1 MTRSEREQIIQRYL
15 SGEMSSAEE
24 GDFFVQVALDRELR
38 HDLQAQQMIES
49 AFRKDRE
56 AERSGHT
63 ALRTRVAA
71 MLVASVPPQQPAP
84 EHAPGTPAPTAAAP
98 TAAPAPAALPPAAS
112 VPASIGSVAG
122 QAITP
127 LGWGALAA
135 TAATAVAVIALWNP
149 FAAPEPAAIAP
160 ASDTG
165 SALSRPSETPRTP
178 ELPAATPGNGAP
190 EGGANPSAGSSTLP
204 MTASPGPDNGPATT
218 PGAVPERAPARNAET
233 VAKRRVP
240 AASTVDT
247 EDIPES
253 TKADGK
259 KDDKLDVGV
268 RVRITPKK

>member
-15 SGEMSSAEE
+15 SKEMSSAEE

-38 HDLQAQQMIES
+38 HDLQAQQMIDS

-71 MLVASVPPQQPAP
+71 MLAASVPPQQPVP

-98 TAAPAPAALPPAAS
+98 TAAPAPAALPPATS
-112 VPASIGSVAG
+112 VPASIAPAVGS
-122 QAITP
+122 AITP
-127 LGWGALAA
+127 LGWGAM
-135 TAATAVAVIALWNP
+135 AATAVTVMAVIVLWNP
-149 FAAPEPAAIAP
+149 FASPEPAAIVPSTDTAGALGLPPQTRKAP
-160 ASDTG
+160 
-165 SALSRPSETPRTP
+165 EI
-178 ELPAATPGNGAP
+178 PAATPGGGVP
-190 EGGANPSAGSSTLP
+190 ESREKSSAGSPSLP
-204 MTASPGPDNGPATT
+204 TAPVSRNGS
-218 PGAVPERAPARNAET
+218 APAPVAAPDRTESRNAGKG
-233 VAKRRVP
+233 VKNHSP
-240 AASTVDT
+240 AASPADA

-253 TKADGK
+253 TKADRK